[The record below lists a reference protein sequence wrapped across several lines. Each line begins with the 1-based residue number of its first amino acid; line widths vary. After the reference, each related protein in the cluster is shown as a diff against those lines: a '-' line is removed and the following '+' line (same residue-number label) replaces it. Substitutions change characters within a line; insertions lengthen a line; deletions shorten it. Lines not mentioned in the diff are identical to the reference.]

1 MFPLHVLTER
11 VKFSLKAMLTLR
23 KITPTIDHHSARGGG
38 WGGGVRSGGGVGVRT
53 LTSHLHFMF
62 AIREKDS
69 SGMSGM
75 QGNRN
80 NTKWSGIAT
89 IKRDLIS

>member
-1 MFPLHVLTER
+1 MTIFLSERDER
-11 VKFSLKAMLTLR
+11 VKFLLNAMLTLR
-23 KITPTIDHHSARGGG
+23 KITPTIDHHSAGG
-38 WGGGVRSGGGVGVRT
+38 WGGRFGVGGGGVRT

-80 NTKWSGIAT
+80 NSKWSGIAT